1 MADQHKD
8 AAQPP
13 EDFVKLL
20 NAASRGF
27 DAAIGLHFVS
37 ASREELVAELVIG
50 PQHHQPY
57 GLVHGGVY
65 ASIVET
71 MGSIGTAIYAMPA
84 GGQPVGLEN
93 STSFLRAAR
102 SGTLTCRAVP
112 LFTGRRTHTWNV
124 TITREDGKAV
134 AVGRLRTM
142 IVDSNQAVAGKRLD
156 VSDSKP

>member
-1 MADQHKD
+1 MTDQHKG

-13 EDFVKLL
+13 EEFVKLL
-20 NAASRGF
+20 NQAGKGF
-27 DAAIGLHFVS
+27 DAAIGLRFVS

-71 MGSIGTAIYAMPA
+71 MGSVGTAIYAIPEGRQA
-84 GGQPVGLEN
+84 VGLEN

-102 SGTLTCRAVP
+102 GGTLTCRAVP

-142 IVDSNQAVAGKRLD
+142 IVDPSQAVAGKKLD
-156 VSDSKP
+156 VSDSQP